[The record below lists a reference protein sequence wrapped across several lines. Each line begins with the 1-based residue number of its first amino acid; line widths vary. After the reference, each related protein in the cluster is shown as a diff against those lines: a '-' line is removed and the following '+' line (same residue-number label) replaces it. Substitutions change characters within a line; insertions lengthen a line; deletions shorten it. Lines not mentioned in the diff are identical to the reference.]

1 MKSRATFSCTL
12 VEHLTTS
19 HRTPLT
25 DEFEHRDFAA
35 VGQALSIRPDL
46 LPLAYLEELQTLQDR
61 VPPFSN
67 QEAKQLIQEG
77 LGVPAETVFS
87 ELSPEPVA
95 AASLGQVYKGKLRST
110 GEVVAVKVQRPGVLE
125 EISRD
130 LYVLRILAAA
140 AMKLKIPHR

>member
-1 MKSRATFSCTL
+1 
-12 VEHLTTS
+12 
-19 HRTPLT
+19 
-25 DEFEHRDFAA
+25 
-35 VGQALSIRPDL
+35 
-46 LPLAYLEELQTLQDR
+46 

-95 AASLGQVYKGKLRST
+95 AASLGQVYKGRLRST

-140 AMKLKIPHR
+140 AMKLKIAHR